1 MKQPQTVL
9 VILCFQVE
17 IHSGISPPS
26 ALRDAM
32 AARPTAPT
40 GPTHPAQATHD
51 PTYPP
56 RLGTAG
62 ADEVADAPPSYEDAI
77 TDEIA
82 PVESVGRH
90 YSGVTDVNAPEL
102 DETGSA
108 RLGDVMGEC
117 APPPFDEAG
126 PAEGGSARESRE

>member
-1 MKQPQTVL
+1 
-9 VILCFQVE
+9 
-17 IHSGISPPS
+17 
-26 ALRDAM
+26 M

-56 RLGTAG
+56 QLGTAG

-82 PVESVGRH
+82 PVESVARH
-90 YSGVTDVNAPEL
+90 YSGITDVNAPEL
-102 DETGSA
+102 VDSGSA
-108 RLGDVMGEC
+108 RLGDLMVSVRRHRLTRQVQQRVEVREKAEKGPRSKSCGEV
-117 APPPFDEAG
+117 
-126 PAEGGSARESRE
+126 